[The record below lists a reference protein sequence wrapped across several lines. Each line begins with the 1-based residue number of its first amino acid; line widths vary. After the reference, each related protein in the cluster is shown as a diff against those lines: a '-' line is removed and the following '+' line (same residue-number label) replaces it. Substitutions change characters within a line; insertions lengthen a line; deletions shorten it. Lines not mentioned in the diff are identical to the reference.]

1 MYSPVVGWI
10 MSLLFGQVDWCF
22 ILGLLYSFTEFLKN
36 VFYLLLKGKLMSRV
50 ITVDLP
56 ISLNFIYLIL
66 YWNSLLKFTNIR
78 AVISFYI
85 IDTSIL

>member
-10 MSLLFGQVDWCF
+10 MSWLFGQVDWCF
-22 ILGLLYSFTEFLKN
+22 ILGLLYSFTEFSEKL
-36 VFYLLLKGKLMSRV
+36 FYILLKGKLMFRV
-50 ITVDLP
+50 IIVDLP

-78 AVISFYI
+78 TVISC
-85 IDTSIL
+85 